1 MLVHHQATPNRIFLL
16 RPFSQAMVKGGGA
29 DGLHVIRKVS
39 NTALTVPFAPQME
52 QLLVEH

>member
-1 MLVHHQATPNRIFLL
+1 
-16 RPFSQAMVKGGGA
+16 MVKGGGA
-29 DGLHVIRKVS
+29 DGFHVIRKVS